1 MFKVNKIY
9 KITNEDGKVYI
20 GSTGQSLLARFAAH
34 KSAVKA
40 NINQCTLKDFNM
52 DTAKMELLEEVEGSR
67 ESMLYREKHYM
78 ETTEC
83 VNKNR
88 PIVTEEEKRI
98 KLIEAAEAWRER
110 LGYNEFICGCG
121 STIQV
126 REKARH
132 FKTGKHLNFINPEIN
147 I

>member
-98 KLIEAAEAWRER
+98 KLIEAAEAETNKKWNIKYE
-110 LGYNEFICGCG
+110 CDCG
-121 STIQV
+121 SIILK
-126 REKARH
+126 KAKSRH
-132 FKTGKHLNFINPEIN
+132 CKSKKHLNFINPQIN